1 VRSLRSLYLAVGA
14 AMGSFFP
21 FLVVILAG
29 RGFDP
34 AQIGVATAA
43 ASVAYTSTVP
53 AWGHLGDVTLGR
65 ARALQ
70 LGTIG
75 AAVAVGLFA
84 LPLPMLAAAGLVVV
98 FNAFQSS
105 MQPLSDALALAH
117 VPDRGRDYGRVRLLA
132 SLAFAVTSVACGVLY
147 DRVGFWATAPVFAVA
162 AAWICLSVIRLRE
175 PAPGRTRHRGPDDS
189 RPTAIAVRPG
199 IAAAVPAPARRSR
212 LGTAGEALTLQ
223 PRLRGV
229 LLAIGLIH
237 VGVLAS
243 FTYLPLRITDL
254 GGGPELVALAAGIS
268 ALAEVPG
275 ILLAGAVAARIGLRG
290 LFAVG
295 SVAYAAC
302 IASWIVI
309 DAPAAIVATRAI
321 TGVAFGGILVA
332 SALTIGSLLPRRLQ
346 ATGQALYQT
355 VAFGLA
361 AIVANLGG
369 GLIYASVGS
378 SLMFALTAAAAL
390 GAAVVGAAVLPVRGA
405 ATSPLDESAVA
416 VTLTPDHEVPLGM

>member
-1 VRSLRSLYLAVGA
+1 MRWLRSLYLAVGA

-34 AQIGVATAA
+34 AQIGIATAA
-43 ASVAYTSTVP
+43 GSVAYTSAVP
-53 AWGHLGDVTLGR
+53 AWGHVGDVTLGR

-70 LGTIG
+70 VGAIG
-75 AAVAVGLFA
+75 AAAAVCLFA
-84 LPLPMLAAAGLVVV
+84 LPLPMVVAVVLVVV

-105 MQPLSDALALAH
+105 MQPLADALALAH

-132 SLAFAVTSVACGVLY
+132 SLAFAVTSIACGVLY
-147 DRVGFWATAPVFAVA
+147 ERVGFWATAPVFAAA
-162 AAWICLSVIRLRE
+162 AAWMCVSVVGLHDRPI
-175 PAPGRTRHRGPDDS
+175 PDPGRPRD
-189 RPTAIAVRPG
+189 PG
-199 IAAAVPAPARRSR
+199 PARGEATERPR
-212 LGTAGEALTLQ
+212 ARRLLGTAGEAMGLQ
-223 PRLRGV
+223 PRLPVV
-229 LLAIGLIH
+229 LFAIGLIQ

-254 GGGPELVALAAGIS
+254 GGGPELVALAAGVS

-275 ILLAGAVAARIGLRG
+275 ILLAGVVSARIGLRG
-290 LFAVG
+290 LFAAG
-295 SVAYAAC
+295 SVVYAAC
-302 IASWIVI
+302 IASWLVI
-309 DAPAAIVATRAI
+309 DAPLAIVATRAV

-332 SALTIGSLLPRRLQ
+332 SALTIGSLLPPRLQ

-369 GLIYASVGS
+369 GLIYGSVGPW
-378 SLMFALTAAAAL
+378 LLFVLTALSAL
-390 GAAVVGAAVLPVRGA
+390 GAAAVGAAVFPVRGA
-405 ATSPLDESAVA
+405 GTAPADGSALGVALSPE
-416 VTLTPDHEVPLGM
+416 HEVPLGM

>member
-1 VRSLRSLYLAVGA
+1 
-14 AMGSFFP
+14 MGSFFP

-84 LPLPMLAAAGLVVV
+84 LPLPMLVAAALVVA

-147 DRVGFWATAPVFAVA
+147 DRVGFWATAPVFAAA
-162 AAWICLSVIRLRE
+162 AAWICLSVIALRE
-175 PAPGRTRHRGPDDS
+175 PPSGRTGH
-189 RPTAIAVRPG
+189 
-199 IAAAVPAPARRSR
+199 VPAATPGPADPPARRVADPRDPDGARPPAPRSR
-212 LGTAGEALTLQ
+212 LGTAGEALALQ
-223 PRLRGV
+223 PRLPGV
-229 LLAIGLIH
+229 LLAIGLIQ

-254 GGGPELVALAAGIS
+254 GGGPELVALAAGVS

-275 ILLAGAVAARIGLRG
+275 ILLAGTVAARIGLRG

-309 DAPAAIVATRAI
+309 DAPAAIVATRAV

-332 SALTIGSLLPRRLQ
+332 SALTIGSLLPPRLQ

-369 GLIYASVGS
+369 GLIYGSVGPA
-378 SLMFALTAAAAL
+378 LMFGLTAAAAL
-390 GAAVVGAAVLPVRGA
+390 GAAVVGATVFPVRGA
-405 ATSPLDESAVA
+405 AVSPLDESAMAVA
-416 VTLTPDHEVPLGM
+416 LGPDHEVPLGM

>member
-1 VRSLRSLYLAVGA
+1 
-14 AMGSFFP
+14 MGSFFP

-84 LPLPMLAAAGLVVV
+84 LPLPMLVAAGLVVV

-132 SLAFAVTSVACGVLY
+132 SLAFAITSVACGVLY
-147 DRVGFWATAPVFAVA
+147 DRVGFWATAPVFAAA
-162 AAWICLSVIRLRE
+162 AAWICVSVIALRE
-175 PAPGRTRHRGPDDS
+175 TPPGRTRHAVAADAAPGAAGARARPAAGP
-189 RPTAIAVRPG
+189 V
-199 IAAAVPAPARRSR
+199 AADAFTPPPPRSR
-212 LGTAGEALTLQ
+212 LGTAGEALALQ
-223 PRLRGV
+223 PRLPGV
-229 LLAIGLIH
+229 LLAIGLIQ

-254 GGGPELVALAAGIS
+254 GGGPELVALAAGVS

-275 ILLAGAVAARIGLRG
+275 ILLAGTVAARIGLRG

-309 DAPAAIVATRAI
+309 DAPAAIVATRAV

-332 SALTIGSLLPRRLQ
+332 SALTIGSLLPPRLQ

-369 GLIYASVGS
+369 GLIYGSVGPA
-378 SLMFALTAAAAL
+378 LMFGLTAAAAL
-390 GAAVVGAAVLPVRGA
+390 GAAVVGAIVFPVRGA
-405 ATSPLDESAVA
+405 AVGPLDESAVA
-416 VTLTPDHEVPLGM
+416 VALAPDHEVPLGM